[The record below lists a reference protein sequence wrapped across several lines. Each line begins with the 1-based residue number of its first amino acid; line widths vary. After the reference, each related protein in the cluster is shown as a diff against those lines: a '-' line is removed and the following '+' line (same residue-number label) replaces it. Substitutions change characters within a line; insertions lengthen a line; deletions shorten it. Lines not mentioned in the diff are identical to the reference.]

1 MSTSSHERTVLSL
14 FTGAGGLDLGLEAAG
29 FEPVLCVEVDEDSRA
44 TLEQN
49 RPSWRL
55 ADPGDIHV
63 LDSDAILRQAGL
75 RSRELR
81 LLAGGPPC
89 QPFSKSAYWSNG
101 NSRRLHDPRA
111 YTLRAYVR
119 VVEAT
124 LPEVLLLPNV
134 VTPRLLLTHSLAHAL
149 IRQLSLSCGYTSASL
164 RERLY
169 VDVGPTW
176 EMVGLLIFTSSP
188 DADGTLGGL
197 ARQGESANIVR
208 VFEDALSSMTW
219 CSSDPLCI
227 EGTHAR
233 SEPANGAACHACL
246 LAAETSCEE
255 FNTLLD
261 RALLVGTPGQP
272 QIGFFEEHLQE
283 LRR

>member
-1 MSTSSHERTVLSL
+1 MNQLSWL
-14 FTGAGGLDLGLEAAG
+14 PAVENRGDGIFIQLQLDRVRKWETTGAVVNRVATIRAAYEEAWKDRG
-29 FEPVLCVEVDEDSRA
+29 
-44 TLEQN
+44 
-49 RPSWRL
+49 RPG
-55 ADPGDIHV
+55 AP
-63 LDSDAILRQAGL
+63 
-75 RSRELR
+75 
-81 LLAGGPPC
+81 
-89 QPFSKSAYWSNG
+89 
-101 NSRRLHDPRA
+101 
-111 YTLRAYVR
+111 
-119 VVEAT
+119 
-124 LPEVLLLPNV
+124 PNV

-176 EMVGLLIFTSSP
+176 EMAGLLIFTSSP

-197 ARQGESANIVR
+197 ARQGENANIVR

-227 EGTHAR
+227 EGMHAR

-255 FNTLLD
+255 FNTFLD
-261 RALLVGTPGQP
+261 RALLVGTPAQP
-272 QIGFFEEHLQE
+272 QLGFFEEYLRE
-283 LRR
+283 LRS